1 MEGLRHLPQKVLGDL
16 YTLIYGQVEI
26 GVSQVLLDPSRQLP
40 ALVGP
45 SKPL

>member
-1 MEGLRHLPQKVLGDL
+1 MEGLSHLPQEVLGDL
-16 YTLIYGQVEI
+16 YSLIHGQVEI
-26 GVSQVLLDPSRQLP
+26 GVSQVLLDPSRQFP